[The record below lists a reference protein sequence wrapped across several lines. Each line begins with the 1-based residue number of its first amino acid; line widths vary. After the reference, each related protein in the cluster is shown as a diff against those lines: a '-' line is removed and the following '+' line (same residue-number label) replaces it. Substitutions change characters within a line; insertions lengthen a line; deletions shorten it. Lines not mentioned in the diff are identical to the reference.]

1 MGIMKR
7 SQLTMS
13 FILISIG
20 LIIVSFLFA
29 SQLGRYG
36 SALAYIAGAI
46 FILIAF
52 IGAWLAYKE
61 KSGKARRGYSSAR
74 TFCLVGA
81 LILTVFIL
89 LLFSPLGMG
98 FGREGIP
105 VSIDQ
110 NIIFLLL
117 WITSGILIVLA
128 GIIYEDPLTK
138 RLI

>member
-7 SQLTMS
+7 SQLTMTLL
-13 FILISIG
+13 LIIIG
-20 LIIVSFLFA
+20 IIIVSFLFA
-29 SQLGRYG
+29 SQLGQYG
-36 SALAYIAGAI
+36 SMVAFIAGAI

-52 IGAWLAYKE
+52 IGVLLASKE
-61 KSGKARRGYSSAR
+61 KSGEARRGHSSAR
-74 TFCLVGA
+74 TFCLVGTI
-81 LILTVFIL
+81 ILTVFIL
-89 LLFSPLGMG
+89 ILFSPLGMILE
-98 FGREGIP
+98 REGIP

-117 WITSGILIVLA
+117 WITSDILIVLA